1 MLIKLINAT
10 HIALVDTK
18 GLKIKGI
25 QKGLEILIR
34 KRNCNI
40 FETKNKN
47 KMDILFFLFVK
58 LFFFILH
65 IFRI

>member
-47 KMDILFFLFVK
+47 KMDILFFCL
-58 LFFFILH
+58 
-65 IFRI
+65 